1 MLAPQP
7 RISCWCPFLASGW
20 LRTSQLRQNS
30 AHNSAAYIHS
40 FTTQTPKQMFAQNS
54 GEYLFWRLDWRL
66 KAPNC
71 MDRWSPYGVHA
82 VLATYTTASVAFAS
96 RKRLKCANSSL
107 KNLLSIRL
115 KSQMPLRGASMPQ
128 GPFSFQQ
135 PRSHSY
141 VSVYKIDFAGR
152 YGRRF
157 AVCLRWR

>member
-1 MLAPQP
+1 MLALQP
-7 RISCWCPFLASGW
+7 RISCWRSFLASGW

-54 GEYLFWRLDWRL
+54 GEYLFWRLE
-66 KAPNC
+66 APNC
-71 MDRWSPYGVHA
+71 VDRWPPYGVHA
-82 VLATYTTASVAFAS
+82 ALAIYTTASVAFVS
-96 RKRLKCANSSL
+96 RKRLKCANSSS
-107 KNLLSIRL
+107 KNLLYIRL